1 MKTTK
6 RMLKILLL
14 ISTVFLTSNQMIAQT
29 DTSITQTVCAGSA
42 NEPYLINPPTAGSTY
57 QWTLD
62 NGTTFGTIT
71 SGQGTSSISIN
82 WGLTA
87 GVETLRMLETNNGCN
102 ATEVILL
109 VTIVEAPTADAGL
122 AANVCV
128 GEAYALSGTA
138 TNSTGVSWAHNGAG
152 TITGANTTTPIY
164 TPAVLDVTVT
174 LTMTVTGS
182 STCADATDAV
192 VLTVNQAPTADAGG
206 DTTLCEGESYIFV
219 GTSVGNQTMI
229 SWNNNG
235 GDGSFTNGTT
245 STPTYTPG
253 TTDIANGMVT
263 LTMTVTGSSPCTDA
277 ISSMIITINQTP
289 TPGPIWHN

>member
-1 MKTTK
+1 
-6 RMLKILLL
+6 
-14 ISTVFLTSNQMIAQT
+14 
-29 DTSITQTVCAGSA
+29 
-42 NEPYLINPPTAGSTY
+42 
-57 QWTLD
+57 
-62 NGTTFGTIT
+62 
-71 SGQGTSSISIN
+71 
-82 WGLTA
+82 
-87 GVETLRMLETNNGCN
+87 
-102 ATEVILL
+102 
-109 VTIVEAPTADAGL
+109 
-122 AANVCV
+122 
-128 GEAYALSGTA
+128 
-138 TNSTGVSWAHNGAG
+138 
-152 TITGANTTTPIY
+152 
-164 TPAVLDVTVT
+164 
-174 LTMTVTGS
+174 MTVTGS
-182 STCADATDAV
+182 SPCTDATDAV